1 MLCVRLYRQK
11 IITLYGADYR
21 WAILSRYGAYQ
32 VKDYRLNIK
41 GITMKFNKLLI
52 YGAMLLTAI
61 ATVGC
66 GGGSKKSLCDV
77 PSKPIEEMRYSPEK
91 TVFELWAPTAERVLV
106 RLYDGDN
113 VIEEIDMQR
122 GECGLWSAEALGDRR
137 GLYYAFEVTID
148 GKPLKETAGIFAR
161 ALDVNGNRG
170 AIVDMRSTDPEGWA
184 DDVAPEVKSSE
195 IVIYEMHYRDMTA
208 HATAGSS
215 APGKY
220 IAMAEHGTRSPE
232 GLATGIDHLVEMGI
246 THLHLLPTADFGSI
260 DESKPTDQYNW
271 GYEPKNYNAPEGT
284 YSTNPADPEARI
296 RELKMLVQAM
306 HKAGICVVLDV
317 VYNHTTVAENCGFE
331 LTVPGYFY
339 RMREDG
345 SFADGSG
352 CGNETASE
360 KPMMRKYM
368 VESLEYWVK
377 EYHIDGFRFD
387 LMAIHDIET
396 MNLIRE
402 RLEAINPN
410 ILLYGE
416 GWAASAP
423 LYDESKLA
431 FKRYT
436 YRMPGVAAFSDDIR
450 NALRGSLDLASG
462 GFIHGSEG
470 NKEALKFGI
479 VGGIEHSEVEHS
491 DAAWCAEPTQHIS
504 YVTCHDDHN
513 LHDRIAHMSPDADLA
528 EHLAMVRLAHF
539 GVFVSQGVPFIF
551 CGEEMYRSKLGEK
564 NTYNMPD
571 KYNAIDWTLKST
583 YGELVE
589 FCKGLIAMR
598 KEHPAFALGSADAVR
613 QHLHFIDND
622 SQTAV
627 GFVLDE
633 LDGIDSARRIVVL
646 MNGSREAVDFDIP
659 AGNYRWICDGKC
671 VTPQGEGYL
680 NTDGR
685 VSVPAISGIILA
697 EY

>member
-1 MLCVRLYRQK
+1 MRH
-11 IITLYGADYR
+11 
-21 WAILSRYGAYQ
+21 
-32 VKDYRLNIK
+32 IK
-41 GITMKFNKLLI
+41 KLLT
-52 YGAMLLTAI
+52 GVAVAAMVAFVACDNE
-61 ATVGC
+61 ATTE
-66 GGGSKKSLCDV
+66 KDDNI
-77 PSKPIEEMRYSPEK
+77 PTTPIQEMCYTPEK
-91 TVFELWAPTAERVLV
+91 TSFELWAPTAESAVV
-106 RLYDGDN
+106 RLYNGDELAE
-113 VIEEIDMQR
+113 VVAMQR
-122 GECGLWSAEALGDRR
+122 GDKGLWSAEVEGDKK
-137 GLYYAFEVTID
+137 GMYYAFQVSVD
-148 GKPLKETAGIFAR
+148 GNILKETAGIFAR

-170 AIVDMRSTDPEGWA
+170 AIIDMRDTDPKGWSEDKRPA
-184 DDVAPEVKSSE
+184 VDPTE

-208 HATAGSS
+208 HESAGSS
-215 APGKY
+215 NPGKY
-220 IAMAEHGTRSPE
+220 IAMAEHGTRSHE
-232 GLATGIDHLVEMGI
+232 GLATGIDHLREMGV
-246 THLHLLPTADFGSI
+246 THIHLLPTADFGSI
-260 DESKPTDQYNW
+260 DESRPTNQYNW

-296 RELKMLVQAM
+296 RELKTLVKAM
-306 HKAGICVVLDV
+306 HDAGLCVVLDV
-317 VYNHTTVAENCGFE
+317 VYNHTTSTENCGFE

-402 RLEAINPN
+402 RLEALNPD

-436 YRMPGVAAFSDDIR
+436 YQMPGIAAFSDDIR
-450 NALRGSLDLASG
+450 NALRGTLDLSQG
-462 GFIHGSEG
+462 GFIHGVEG

-479 VGGIEHSEVEHS
+479 VGGVEHPEVNHSE
-491 DAAWCAEPTQHIS
+491 AAWCAEPRQHIS

-513 LHDRIAHMSPDADLA
+513 LRDRLEHLSPDASEQERIKMA
-528 EHLAMVRLAHF
+528 KLAHF
-539 GVFVSQGVPFIF
+539 GVFTSQGVPFIF
-551 CGEEMYRSKLGEK
+551 CGEEMYRSKRGEK

-571 KYNAIDWTLKST
+571 EYNAIDWALKSQ
-583 YGELVE
+583 YGDLVE
-589 FCKGLIAMR
+589 YCKGLIAMR
-598 KEHPAFALGSADAVR
+598 KEHPAFSLGTAEAVR
-613 QHLHFIDND
+613 EHLKFIECDNEA
-622 SQTAV
+622 AV
-627 GFVLDE
+627 GFVLDNLE
-633 LDGIDSARRIVVL
+633 GIDSAKRIVVL
-646 MNGSREAVDFDIP
+646 MNGSREGVEFDIP
-659 AGNYRWICDGKC
+659 AGTYKWISDGEFVHAKGMGVFNCDSGK
-671 VTPQGEGYL
+671 L
-680 NTDGR
+680 
-685 VSVPAISGIILA
+685 SVAPISGVILA

>member
-1 MLCVRLYRQK
+1 MRH
-11 IITLYGADYR
+11 
-21 WAILSRYGAYQ
+21 
-32 VKDYRLNIK
+32 IK
-41 GITMKFNKLLI
+41 KLLT
-52 YGAMLLTAI
+52 GVAVAAMVAFVACDNE
-61 ATVGC
+61 ATTE
-66 GGGSKKSLCDV
+66 KDDNI
-77 PSKPIEEMRYSPEK
+77 PTTPIQEMCYTPEK
-91 TVFELWAPTAERVLV
+91 TSFELWAPTAESAVV
-106 RLYDGDN
+106 RLYNGDELAE
-113 VIEEIDMQR
+113 VVAMQR
-122 GECGLWSAEALGDRR
+122 GDKGLWSAEVEGDKK
-137 GLYYAFEVTID
+137 GMYYAFQVSVD
-148 GKPLKETAGIFAR
+148 GNILKETAGIFAR

-170 AIVDMRSTDPEGWA
+170 AIIDMRDTDPEGWSEDKRPA
-184 DDVAPEVKSSE
+184 VDPTE

-208 HATAGSS
+208 HESAGSS
-215 APGKY
+215 NPGKY
-220 IAMAEHGTRSPE
+220 IAMAEHGTRSHE
-232 GLATGIDHLVEMGI
+232 GLATGIDHLREMGV
-246 THLHLLPTADFGSI
+246 THIHLLPTADFGSI
-260 DESKPTDQYNW
+260 DESRPTNQYNW

-296 RELKMLVQAM
+296 RELKTLVKAM
-306 HKAGICVVLDV
+306 HDAGLCVVLDV
-317 VYNHTTVAENCGFE
+317 VYNHTTTTENCGFE

-402 RLEAINPN
+402 RLEALNPD

-436 YRMPGVAAFSDDIR
+436 YQMPGIAAFSDDIR
-450 NALRGSLDLASG
+450 NALRGTLDLSQG
-462 GFIHGSEG
+462 GFIHGVEG

-479 VGGIEHSEVEHS
+479 VGGVEHPEVNHSE
-491 DAAWCAEPTQHIS
+491 AAWCAEPRQHIS

-513 LHDRIAHMSPDADLA
+513 LRDRLEHLSPDASEEERIKMA
-528 EHLAMVRLAHF
+528 KLAHF
-539 GVFVSQGVPFIF
+539 GVFTSQGVPFIF
-551 CGEEMYRSKLGEK
+551 CGEEMYRSKRGEK

-571 KYNAIDWTLKST
+571 EYNAIDWALKSQ
-583 YGELVE
+583 YGDLVE
-589 FCKGLIAMR
+589 YCKGLIAMR
-598 KEHPAFALGSADAVR
+598 KEHPAFSLGTAEAVR
-613 QHLHFIDND
+613 EHLSFIENDNEA
-622 SQTAV
+622 AV
-627 GFVLDE
+627 GFVLDNLE
-633 LDGIDSARRIVVL
+633 GIDSAKRIVVL
-646 MNGSREAVDFDIP
+646 MNGSRKGVEFDIP
-659 AGNYRWICDGKC
+659 AGSYKWISDGEFVHAKGMGVFNCDSGK
-671 VTPQGEGYL
+671 L
-680 NTDGR
+680 
-685 VSVPAISGIILA
+685 SVAPISGVILA